1 MRDLEEKSFLL
12 LLVAVSIAFAWI
24 LWPFSGAILW
34 ATVIAIVFAP
44 LYRLLFRAT
53 GRRPNIAAVIT
64 VVLIL
69 LIVVVPLAMI
79 GALVVREAVGLYEKI
94 VSGEI
99 QLGRFFQQPAE
110 WLPSWAARLL
120 DHFGLTNLAA
130 IEERVAAEITKAGQF
145 LAGQA
150 VGLGQNAVDLV
161 LAFFIVLY
169 LLFFL
174 LRDGQA
180 LTTRLRHSIP
190 LRPEQRH
197 ALFTRFTEVIRAT
210 VKGTVVVAAV
220 QGALGGVMFGLL
232 GIQGSALWGAVMAIL
247 SLLPAVGAALVWVPV
262 SLYLMVSGALW
273 QGISLM
279 TFGVLVISMV
289 DNFLRPLLVGKET
302 RLPDYLVLISTL
314 GGIAVFGLNGL
325 ILGPVVAAL
334 FIASWDI
341 FSTLRTEAQF
351 GRSSDE
357 AGDRSYPPGRLP
369 G

>member
-1 MRDLEEKSFLL
+1 
-12 LLVAVSIAFAWI
+12 
-24 LWPFSGAILW
+24 
-34 ATVIAIVFAP
+34 
-44 LYRLLFRAT
+44 
-53 GRRPNIAAVIT
+53 
-64 VVLIL
+64 
-69 LIVVVPLAMI
+69 MI

-99 QLGRFFQQPAE
+99 QLGRFFQRPAE

-130 IEERVAAEITKAGQF
+130 IGERVAAEIGRAGQF
-145 LAGQA
+145 FAGQA
-150 VGLGQNAVDLV
+150 VSIGQNAANLV
-161 LAFFIVLY
+161 VSCFIVLY

-174 LRDGQA
+174 LRDGQG
-180 LTTRLRHSIP
+180 LTTRLRHAIP

-220 QGALGGVMFGLL
+220 QGALGGVMFWLL
-232 GIQGSALWGAVMAIL
+232 GIQGSALWGAVMAVL

-262 SLYLMVSGALW
+262 SLYLMVSGGLW

-279 TFGVLVISMV
+279 AYGVLVISMV

-302 RLPDYLVLISTL
+302 GLPDYLVLISTL
-314 GGIAVFGLNGL
+314 GGIAIFGLNGL
-325 ILGPVVAAL
+325 VLGPIIAAL

-341 FSTLRTEAQF
+341 FSALRTEAQF
-351 GRSSDE
+351 SKSGDE
-357 AGDRSYPPGRLP
+357 AEGRRLPGRLP

>member
-12 LLVAVSIAFAWI
+12 LLVAVSAAFAWI
-24 LWPFSGAILW
+24 LWPLSGAILW
-34 ATVIAIVFAP
+34 GTVLAIVFAP
-44 LYRLLFRAT
+44 LYRLLLRAA
-53 GRRPNIAAVIT
+53 GHRPNTAAIIT
-64 VVLIL
+64 VIVIL
-69 LIVVVPLAMI
+69 LVVVVPLAMV
-79 GALVVREAVGLYEKI
+79 GALVIREGVGLYDKV

-99 QLGRFFQQPAE
+99 QPRGFLRQPRE
-110 WLPSWAARLL
+110 WLPDWAAGLL

-130 IEERVAAEITKAGQF
+130 IEERIGTEIARAGQF

-150 VGLGQNAVDLV
+150 VLIGQNALDLV
-161 LAFFIVLY
+161 VSFFLVLY

-180 LTTRLRHSIP
+180 LTTRLRHALP

-197 ALFTRFTEVIRAT
+197 ALLIRFTEVIRAT

-220 QGALGGVMFGLL
+220 QGALGGVVFALL
-232 GIQGSALWGAVMAIL
+232 AIQASALWGAVMAIL

-273 QGISLM
+273 QGIALM
-279 TFGVLVISMV
+279 LFGVFVISMV

-302 RLPDYLVLISTL
+302 RLPDYLVLFSTL
-314 GGIAVFGLNGL
+314 GGIAIFGLNGL
-325 ILGPVVAAL
+325 VLGPVIAAL

-341 FSTLRTEAQF
+341 FSHLRTEAQF
-351 GRSSDE
+351 SKSDDE
-357 AGDRSYPPGRLP
+357 KSSYPPGWLP